1 MNNAKIGENL
11 KYFLR
16 KVVVMILVKAEELA
30 SECLYTTVCP
40 AAIFL
45 LEMKS
50 KKEICTE
57 VMIWQQLFFCVYIFY
72 LNCIL
77 L

>member
-1 MNNAKIGENL
+1 MNNAKIGESLN
-11 KYFLR
+11 YFLK
-16 KVVVMILVKAEELA
+16 KVVVMILVKAEESA
-30 SECLYTTVCP
+30 TECLYTNATP

-45 LEMKS
+45 LEMKR

-57 VMIWQQLFFCVYIFY
+57 VMFWQQLFFCVYIFY